1 MCVHACAE
9 ARGGH
14 QSSYFILLQLFPW
27 DRVSHWTW
35 GSLSARLAD
44 WPMSCWDMPFYTPF
58 SQPSVRV
65 PDTCSHTQLSCE
77 WWGSNLKFSCLSS
90 QVLLS
95 TKASLQL
102 SILVSLLCT
111 MFLSAQANHLI
122 ASSLV
127 GIKICSL
134 ENPILRSPYVYVLSG
149 PMQSLVES
157 VLARASALCLAL

>member
-1 MCVHACAE
+1 
-9 ARGGH
+9 
-14 QSSYFILLQLFPW
+14 
-27 DRVSHWTW
+27 
-35 GSLSARLAD
+35 
-44 WPMSCWDMPFYTPF
+44 MPFYTPF

-157 VLARASALCLAL
+157 VLARASALCLALQIAMELGHMVSQGKYGFCYEKMTCLLLLSSWK